1 MESEIAH
8 VRRSDELHKLDSVLH
23 DAWFSLDEISLD
35 EANGTATVPF
45 AAPRGRDIGRHTRG
59 AVDRDHQWVLT
70 VSHVSE
76 FEVQDPDHLIGHSY
90 ARIGWSAS
98 SGRLTINSNF
108 PGEVDF
114 HVSELDVR
122 LVSASDQPRQRS

>member
-8 VRRSDELHKLDSVLH
+8 VRRSDELQKLDSVLH
-23 DAWFSLDEISLD
+23 DVWFSLDEISLD

-90 ARIGWSAS
+90 ARY
-98 SGRLTINSNF
+98 
-108 PGEVDF
+108 
-114 HVSELDVR
+114 R
-122 LVSASDQPRQRS
+122 LVRKQWTPDDQFPTFQVRSTSTSPSSMSD